1 MPVPSQETERSC
13 IFVIRVSI
21 LSLFFDY
28 IMALFLEMW
37 EFFFAVHFINMPVL
51 YVSPVGSNSSYIHL
65 RNVEF
70 AASLHKGNNKITEL
84 RTILQ
89 RESQNS

>member
-1 MPVPSQETERSC
+1 MYFCDRG
-13 IFVIRVSI
+13 IDFI
-21 LSLFFDY
+21 SLFQLDY
-28 IMALFLEMW
+28 GTFW
-37 EFFFAVHFINMPVL
+37 GNVGVFFAVHFINMPVL
-51 YVSPVGSNSSYIHL
+51 NVSPVGSNSSYIHL

-70 AASLHKGNNKITEL
+70 AASLHKGNNKITAL